1 MELTPIK
8 LPDIFIITLQIKS
21 DKILEIGDSR
31 FKENSNKIMI
41 ASHTSIRGANSNW
54 SNPNKVAILILVI
67 LVLLFTSFIR
77 IV

>member
-1 MELTPIK
+1 MTREYDLSNINKRDAIK
-8 LPDIFIITLQIKS
+8 
-21 DKILEIGDSR
+21 G
-31 FKENSNKIMI
+31 KENSNKIMI